1 MRRLILFFITIILFS
16 GTSVSWSRDIEAQA
30 DSILTRIGVLE
41 TEIKQLRTQLPGLTG
56 EDSLIIDHELE
67 YAQLRALDQVF
78 LLIDLLA
85 KNQKTHPIQPRE
97 QELLNSVPG
106 ALIRAESSVVEEL
119 KALRSQRKKIP
130 PQHMGEFEENVAD
143 LMSQTTAIQN
153 HIFDYIQ
160 ALKKLERPDS
170 ALSSHLRTQVPGRTR
185 ILIGRLRI
193 ALEDLRS
200 LKRRTPTPASGDDNV
215 LILAAEMRIKAN
227 VENLRALIT
236 LMKKM
241 NLDTTAHE
249 TFLIESTGKLTTT
262 DLASGALM
270 NVLNRWLKSSL
281 DYIKNNG
288 LNFFLKT
295 LLVLGL
301 LILFR
306 YLGKLASKLIIA
318 SIDAS
323 RFRPSR
329 LLRNMIENMS
339 SRIVM
344 VIGVFIALAQIGISL
359 GPMLAGLGVVGFI
372 VGFALQDTL
381 ANFASGIMILFYRPF
396 DVGDMVETGTVFGK
410 VKHMSLVSTT
420 ILTIDNQTLVV
431 PNNMIWGNVIK
442 NVTAQNLRR
451 VDMVFGVSYSDDIPK
466 VEKILREILVDNKM
480 VLKTPAPD
488 VKLHELADSSVNFV
502 VRPWV
507 RTENYWD
514 VHWDVT
520 REVKIRF
527 DAEGVSI
534 PFPQQDVH
542 FFKNTPAAEESGDQ
556 ENTV

>member
-344 VIGVFIALAQIGISL
+344 VIGIFIALAQIGISL

>member
-1 MRRLILFFITIILFS
+1 MRRFFLIPLVTIIL
-16 GTSVSWSRDIEAQA
+16 GLAAPTYAANGDAEV
-30 DSILTRIGVLE
+30 DSLMTRIGFFKA
-41 TEIKQLRTQLPGLTG
+41 EIVELKAQLPGLVG
-56 EDSLIIDHELE
+56 EDSLIIDHEME
-67 YAQLRALDQVF
+67 YAQLKALEQVF
-78 LLIDLLA
+78 HLIEYLEKNRKDQPLSLPVQTLLQTVPNSLL
-85 KNQKTHPIQPRE
+85 
-97 QELLNSVPG
+97 S
-106 ALIRAESSVVEEL
+106 AEKAVVEDLISLRTQREL
-119 KALRSQRKKIP
+119 IP
-130 PQHMGEFEENVAD
+130 AANMGQYEENVAD
-143 LMSQTTAIQN
+143 LMGHTTTIQN
-153 HIFDYIQ
+153 HIFNYLLAIE
-160 ALKKLERPDS
+160 KLGQPHARLT
-170 ALSSHLRTQVPGRTR
+170 AHLQKEVPGRTR
-185 ILIGRLRI
+185 ILIGRLRLSLKDESSLQHRI
-193 ALEDLRS
+193 AL
-200 LKRRTPTPASGDDNV
+200 PATGDDAV
-215 LILAAEMRIKAN
+215 LLRAAHLRNQSNIT
-227 VENLRALIT
+227 NLRQLIA

-241 NLDTTAHE
+241 GLDTTSHE
-249 TFLIESTGKLTTT
+249 AFLIESTGQLTTT

-270 NVLNRWLKSSL
+270 NFL
-281 DYIKNNG
+281 DNKVQSVISYAQKNGVNLLLDLLFVVG
-288 LNFFLKT
+288 
-295 LLVLGL
+295 LLVL
-301 LILFR
+301 FN
-306 YLGKLASKLIIA
+306 YLGKLASKLVIA

-339 SRIVM
+339 NRIVM
-344 VIGVFIALAQIGISL
+344 LIGILIALAHVGISL

-396 DVGDMVETGTVFGK
+396 DVGDMVETGSVFGK

-451 VDMVFGVSYSDDIPK
+451 VDMVFGVSYADDIPQ
-466 VEKILREILVDNKM
+466 VEQILKEILRDNKM
-480 VLKTPAPD
+480 VLKTPASD

-520 REVKIRF
+520 REVKMRF

-542 FFKNTPAAEESGDQ
+542 WHEDKAEG
-556 ENTV
+556 

>member
-1 MRRLILFFITIILFS
+1 MRKFILIPLVLILLGS
-16 GTSVSWSRDIEAQA
+16 AGPSLAA
-30 DSILTRIGVLE
+30 DSDALVDSLLTRIDFFK
-41 TEIKQLRTQLPGLTG
+41 TEIGHLSAQLPGLVG

-67 YAQLRALDQVF
+67 YAQFKALDQVF
-78 LLIDLLA
+78 LLIDVLA
-85 KNQKTHPIQPRE
+85 ENQDDHPIQPHV
-97 QELLNSVPG
+97 QKLLDSVPG
-106 ALIRAESSVVEEL
+106 SLTRAEASVISEL
-119 KALRSQRKKIP
+119 KKMRTQRKQVP
-130 PQHMGEFEENVAD
+130 APSLGQYEENVAD
-143 LMSQTTAIQN
+143 LMDQTTTIQQQ
-153 HIFDYIQ
+153 IFVYIE
-160 ALKKLERPDS
+160 ALEKLGQPNEI
-170 ALSSHLRTQVPGRTR
+170 LTTHLQTGVQGRTR

-193 ALEDLRS
+193 ALKEQSS
-200 LKRRTPTPASGDDNV
+200 LKTRIPLPASGDDAV
-215 LILAAEMRIKAN
+215 ILLAANRRIQAN
-227 VENLRALIT
+227 VINLRHLIA

-241 NLDTTAHE
+241 GLDTTSHE
-249 TFLIESTGKLTTT
+249 TFLIESTGQLTTT

-270 NVLNRWLKSSL
+270 SFLNNWVQGIIGYTKE
-281 DYIKNNG
+281 NG
-288 LNFFLKT
+288 LNILVDILVIIG
-295 LLVLGL
+295 LLVL
-301 LILFR
+301 FN
-306 YLGKLASKLIIA
+306 YLGKLASKLVIA

-329 LLRNMIENMS
+329 LLRNMFENMS
-339 SRIVM
+339 NRLVM
-344 VIGVFIALAQIGISL
+344 LIGILIALAHVGISL

-396 DVGDMVETGTVFGK
+396 DVGDMVETGSVFGK
-410 VKHMSLVSTT
+410 VRHMSLVSTT

-466 VEKILREILVDNKM
+466 VEKILKEILTDNEM

-507 RTENYWD
+507 RTDDYWD

-520 REVKIRF
+520 REVKMRF

-542 FFKNTPAAEESGDQ
+542 LFEDKAEG
-556 ENTV
+556 